1 MPLVHKVL
9 KRVDCLIVNDSEARQ
24 LGQSSNLIKAAEQ
37 ILQMGPRVLVIKKAE
52 HGAQLFAEGKIFA
65 IPAVP
70 LTSLKD
76 PTGAGDAFLGGFAG
90 SLSRESIIDLSAL
103 KRAAVYGSVMASFC
117 VESIGPERLR
127 DVDSEA
133 IDSRCAT
140 LKAMVGVSKS
150 RCRMIWHRVAIV
162 VLVVAGCGRS
172 PSVQVQIANADDHAV
187 LEYYLG
193 LMAGGDP
200 SELGLL
206 TRQSNGYRINPA
218 RLGELRPGF
227 DRLLEPYMRGSQL
240 DWDSLLVF
248 AASVYDQ
255 IQRLP
260 DQLAELRDSA
270 LSNEVLTYDVHGPMT
285 RYLRRIWVPRS
296 ALIAAVSQYNANG
309 QRLVYPTGTAIM
321 AHHFD
326 DGALME
332 STVMY
337 KRPEG
342 YWEFGTYDQE
352 GLRAAK
358 TRPNPRALETPR
370 QCVGCHLGQREF
382 EPEKSFPRPATDGPR
397 WRTPVV
403 YRRPRSG
410 YLRFFSR
417 TSTSQ

>member
-1 MPLVHKVL
+1 M
-9 KRVDCLIVNDSEARQ
+9 
-24 LGQSSNLIKAAEQ
+24 
-37 ILQMGPRVLVIKKAE
+37 
-52 HGAQLFAEGKIFA
+52 
-65 IPAVP
+65 
-70 LTSLKD
+70 
-76 PTGAGDAFLGGFAG
+76 
-90 SLSRESIIDLSAL
+90 
-103 KRAAVYGSVMASFC
+103 
-117 VESIGPERLR
+117 
-127 DVDSEA
+127 
-133 IDSRCAT
+133 
-140 LKAMVGVSKS
+140 
-150 RCRMIWHRVAIV
+150 
-162 VLVVAGCGRS
+162 
-172 PSVQVQIANADDHAV
+172 QVQIANADDHAV

-382 EPEKSFPRPATDGPR
+382 EPEKSFPRPATDGPDGVR
-397 WRTPVV
+397 QWYTDARDPVISDFFREHQ
-403 YRRPRSG
+403 RRSDTVLG
-410 YLRFFSR
+410 LYATIYVTNLLRARELESLG
-417 TSTSQ
+417 TEEAQLLEQLGL